1 LFYIC
6 FGQCLIK
13 ATETK
18 PSNVVPNLRNAEN
31 R

>member
-18 PSNVVPNLRNAEN
+18 PQNVSQHLTKNN
-31 R
+31 